1 MIFFHFDQFGSRIL
15 TKADENAIFD
25 LIMIET
31 MKETVPFP
39 KARYIEVLIFDVPV
53 ESVRYRRAMKV
64 CRYLAP

>member
-1 MIFFHFDQFGSRIL
+1 M

-25 LIMIET
+25 LIMIAT

-39 KARYIEVLIFDVPV
+39 KARYIEVLILDVPV